1 MNIFLRYAKKT
12 DYLPNNFLTRAY
24 DCRML
29 YILSGTGS
37 INIDGNIFP
46 LKENTLCYYASGV
59 EYYPRSEGELLQFI
73 TLNFDFTE
81 QYKHIDRV
89 LAPVAA
95 DKFEPAKE
103 LLSNKDVDGL
113 FSSYFVFQN
122 AGAFHN
128 IFTEIEEVFNTPSL
142 YSRSL
147 AATLLQTVCYRL
159 LTRPFEKNTLIAG
172 KILEYINRHYAEDIN
187 NQSIAQSFNYHPNY
201 LNSVFS
207 ACYDVTIH
215 QHIINCRLT
224 RASELLLNTD
234 MSIYDIA
241 ARVGFKNPDH
251 FSACF
256 YKKNG
261 IYPSAYRKTGRF
273 V

>member
-1 MNIFLRYAKKT
+1 
-12 DYLPNNFLTRAY
+12 
-24 DCRML
+24 ML
-29 YILSGTGS
+29 YILSGNGVM
-37 INIDGNIFP
+37 NIEGNIFP
-46 LKENTLCYYASGV
+46 LKANTLCYYASGI
-59 EYYPRSEGELLQFI
+59 EYFPRSEGKPLRFI
-73 TLNFDFTE
+73 TLNFDFTRKYE
-81 QYKHIDRV
+81 HIDRV
-89 LAPVAA
+89 LTPVAA
-95 DKFEPAKE
+95 DKFEPCKV
-103 LLSNKDVDGL
+103 LLSKNEVDPL

-122 AGAFHN
+122 ASAFHN
-128 IFTEIEEVFNTPSL
+128 IFTEIEEIFNTPSA
-142 YSRSL
+142 YSRDF

-172 KILEYINRHYAEDIN
+172 EILEYINRHYAEDIN

-215 QHIINCRLT
+215 QHIMNCRLT

-241 ARVGFKNPDH
+241 LKVGFKNPEH

-256 YKKNG
+256 NKKNG
-261 IYPSAYRKTGRF
+261 LYPSAYRKTGRF